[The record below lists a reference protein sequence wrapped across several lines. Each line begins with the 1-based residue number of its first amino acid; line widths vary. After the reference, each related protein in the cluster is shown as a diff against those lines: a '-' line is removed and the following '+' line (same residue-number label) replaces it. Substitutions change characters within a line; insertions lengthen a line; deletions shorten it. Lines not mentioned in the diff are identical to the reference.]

1 MKTRSDIKVIWVL
14 IVWTVVNI
22 AGFALAFYAVSRD
35 FSGSLPWITGLVGVF
50 DGAVATVLNKDT
62 IKSQAENTAGGITY
76 EAAKAKNFERDL

>member
-1 MKTRSDIKVIWVL
+1 MKTRSDVKVIWVL
-14 IVWTVVNI
+14 IVWSVVNI

-62 IKSQAENTAGGITY
+62 DKRKAENTEGGIIY
-76 EAAKAKNFERDL
+76 EAAKSNNFRRDL

>member
-35 FSGSLPWITGLVGVF
+35 FCGSLPWITGLVGVF
-50 DGAVATVLNKDT
+50 DGAVATILNMDT
-62 IKSQAENTAGGITY
+62 NKSKAENTEGGIVY
-76 EAAKAKNFERDL
+76 EAAKFKNFERDL

>member
-1 MKTRSDIKVIWVL
+1 MKTRSDVKVIWVL

-62 IKSQAENTAGGITY
+62 DKSKAENTTGGIIY
-76 EAAKAKNFERDL
+76 EAAKSNNFRRDL

>member
-1 MKTRSDIKVIWVL
+1 MKTRSDVKVIWVL

-50 DGAVATVLNKDT
+50 DGAVATILNTDT
-62 IKSQAENTAGGITY
+62 SKSKAENTEGGIIY
-76 EAAKAKNFERDL
+76 EAAKSNNFRRDL